1 MSKMPK
7 SRGSDAKAGAKPM
20 MTGMGKTSKPASYSP
35 PKIKVDVKP
44 QSSKR
49 IGAK

>member
-1 MSKMPK
+1 MPK
-7 SRGSDAKAGAKPM
+7 SRGSDAKAGAKPNL
-20 MTGMGKTSKPASYSP
+20 TGMGKTSKPTSYSP

-49 IGAK
+49 IGTK